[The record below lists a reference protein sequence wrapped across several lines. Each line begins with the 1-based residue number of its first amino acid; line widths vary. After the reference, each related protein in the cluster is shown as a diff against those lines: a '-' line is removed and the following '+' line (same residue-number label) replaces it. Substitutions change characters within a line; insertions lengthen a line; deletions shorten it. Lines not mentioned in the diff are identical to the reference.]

1 MGRENPDF
9 NTRSP
14 DSPVQFARAAQ
25 FRFLRIDLA
34 AGQWGY
40 RPEISRQVAWWLW
53 GGEASFAGGYLQ
65 INKIIIHVR
74 GGEKLGLTEPRVFFY

>member
-14 DSPVQFARAAQ
+14 DSPVQFARGAQ

-34 AGQWGY
+34 AGAWGY
-40 RPEISRQVAWWLW
+40 RPEISRQLAKAELEVVW
-53 GGEASFAGGYLQ
+53 GGDALASREA
-65 INKIIIHVR
+65 I
-74 GGEKLGLTEPRVFFY
+74 